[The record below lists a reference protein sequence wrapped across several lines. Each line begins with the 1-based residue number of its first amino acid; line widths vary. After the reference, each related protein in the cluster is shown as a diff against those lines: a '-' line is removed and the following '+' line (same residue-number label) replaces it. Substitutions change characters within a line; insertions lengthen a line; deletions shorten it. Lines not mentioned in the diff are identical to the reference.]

1 MQASK
6 WPWKHI
12 WKAKIPHKVA
22 CFVWF
27 LAKDVVLTQENL
39 MKKGIT
45 LCSRCFFLWGSCRN
59 SQSLVH
65 PVQGHWPIVESIP
78 KAQKHLMGHTW

>member
-22 CFVWF
+22 CFVWL
-27 LAKDVVLTQENL
+27 LAKEVVLTHENL

-45 LCSRCFFLWGSCRN
+45 LCSRCFCFVGKLQK
-59 SQSLVH
+59 QSITCSSSARSLANCGVY
-65 PVQGHWPIVESIP
+65 S
-78 KAQKHLMGHTW
+78 